1 MLAFG
6 IFPFEQLD
14 CGVVIDGTADIPF
27 LIIDFGCQY
36 ILGQT
41 RAYALG
47 DLKGGGAGFVLLYG
61 AVGKGDIN
69 HLGLQRIVD
78 MPRAY
83 GCPREIASAKVAI
96 KTWSAKHSPV
106 NLT

>member
-1 MLAFG
+1 MAGPIPNFTPGNSSSESLGEEVGRRVPESVLAFG

-47 DLKGGGAGFVLLYG
+47 DLKGVVPASYCFTEPS
-61 AVGKGDIN
+61 GKVI
-69 HLGLQRIVD
+69 LI
-78 MPRAY
+78 
-83 GCPREIASAKVAI
+83 I
-96 KTWSAKHSPV
+96 
-106 NLT
+106 